1 MTVVVDVANPDNR
14 DLAELPPRRWNNLE
28 VPDGWEPI
36 ADICRS
42 IKLNLARSVRDTV
55 DAIRSEA
62 EPYRTCPV
70 PRDDLVTSVERNL
83 EALLL
88 GIAERRGPTPAE
100 IEIRAVLGSRRA
112 RQGLPVD
119 ALLQAYHVGYRDLWK
134 RFLRHT
140 DDDRVAHLLL
150 AAASTMW
157 EWTHQVNDAIGRA
170 YAETSHLLAVR
181 AASLRR
187 RFLELL
193 LTGEIDSDVL
203 RTVAGALG
211 FDVRRSFHATVI
223 VDAQSDET
231 VPRFQAELN
240 VLRGNHQA
248 IPNGCRLV
256 VVSQGGDPTELQ
268 QAVVRRFS
276 HVVVGIGLTRPGLL
290 GARLSVGDA
299 ELAADLRAAAG
310 LNTFND
316 SWLWAALMRESERLD
331 ALLERGRRAARENPS
346 VAETVEAYAA
356 SGFCVSVAA
365 RQLHVHP
372 NTATYRL
379 DRWHELTGWNPRS
392 FDGLVRSMAALRLTA
407 DART

>member
-1 MTVVVDVANPDNR
+1 
-14 DLAELPPRRWNNLE
+14 
-28 VPDGWEPI
+28 
-36 ADICRS
+36 
-42 IKLNLARSVRDTV
+42 
-55 DAIRSEA
+55 
-62 EPYRTCPV
+62 
-70 PRDDLVTSVERNL
+70 
-83 EALLL
+83 
-88 GIAERRGPTPAE
+88 
-100 IEIRAVLGSRRA
+100 
-112 RQGLPVD
+112 
-119 ALLQAYHVGYRDLWK
+119 
-134 RFLRHT
+134 
-140 DDDRVAHLLL
+140 
-150 AAASTMW
+150 
-157 EWTHQVNDAIGRA
+157 
-170 YAETSHLLAVR
+170 
-181 AASLRR
+181 
-187 RFLELL
+187 
-193 LTGEIDSDVL
+193 
-203 RTVAGALG
+203 
-211 FDVRRSFHATVI
+211 
-223 VDAQSDET
+223 
-231 VPRFQAELN
+231 
-240 VLRGNHQA
+240 
-248 IPNGCRLV
+248 LV

-299 ELAADLRAAAG
+299 ERAADLRAAAG